1 MELSVISRM
10 RILIIDNKQSATKH
24 LTPQLEQIGF
34 RNIQYVES
42 TQRALLALEKLTFDL
57 VLCAYSIKRSHDGLY
72 FYEKLLQNKLLPS
85 ETAFVFTS
93 QETSFEIIQSI
104 LELPADDI
112 LAKPVKV
119 EKLYKRLSRVMRR
132 KQKFMVVHDF
142 IKEEKYNAAI
152 TEVNKLLS
160 YPSNRD
166 HFPLAL
172 KMKGDLLLLSKQY
185 EEAKAFFASMIKIE
199 SLAWAEQGLVKSLI
213 ALDFDDDAEKQI
225 INLAARRE
233 TKTMAYELLASLQI
247 KQGAYNDALES
258 MLIATEISP
267 KNMRRQHI
275 ARLIARLTH
284 DHETEFAV
292 TKLLLRNSKNTVSET
307 PEAYMKVVR
316 AGIDFAMTADP
327 SQVNEVMNATRQY
340 LTELKRK
347 FVQEDIQEEI
357 KIIKARMSYLE
368 NDVQK
373 ATDLVE
379 NFTRDNSRLGDE
391 SLADKAK
398 ALHEVGLKDDALA
411 LYKVIEERAQKR
423 ANYIDDQLS
432 DIALFSHCIS
442 QERSEKEQVRL
453 NPKELNSEGIT
464 AFRNGNFTKAFD
476 VFSQAASIMPKNTAI
491 ALNLLHV
498 ISKLNLSGAIEEVNT
513 HLMHSIN
520 LLEQKKLSFEQAQ
533 KYKKLR
539 NLLNV

>member
-57 VLCAYSIKRSHDGLY
+57 VICAYSIKRSHDGLY
-72 FYEKLLQNKLLPS
+72 FYEKLLQSKLLPS

-93 QETSFEIIQSI
+93 HETNFEIIQSI

-112 LAKPVKV
+112 LAKPLKV
-119 EKLYKRLSRVMRR
+119 EKLYKRISRVMRR
-132 KQKFMVVHDF
+132 KQKFITVHDF
-142 IKEEKYNAAI
+142 INEEKYNAAI

-160 YPSNRD
+160 YQSNRD
-166 HFPLAL
+166 LFPLAL
-172 KMKGDLLLLSKQY
+172 KMKGDLLLLARQY
-185 EEAKAFFASMIKIE
+185 EEAKAFFTSMIKIE
-199 SLAWAEQGLVKSLI
+199 SLAWAEHGLVKSFI
-213 ALDFDDDAEKQI
+213 ALGSDDDAEKQI
-225 INLAARRE
+225 IALAAKRE

-247 KQGAYNDALES
+247 KQGAYNEALES

-292 TKLLLRNSKNTVSET
+292 TQLLLRNSKNTVSET
-307 PEAYMKVVR
+307 PEVYMKVVR

-347 FVQEDIQEEI
+347 FVNEDIQEDI
-357 KIIKARMSYLE
+357 NIIKARMSYLE

-379 NFTRDNSRLGDE
+379 NFTRDNRKLGDE

-411 LYKVIEERAQKR
+411 LYKVIEERTQKR
-423 ANYIDDQLS
+423 ANYVDDQLS
-432 DIALFSHCIS
+432 DIALFSQCIT
-442 QERSEKEQVRL
+442 QERFEKEQVRL
-453 NPKELNSEGIT
+453 NPKELNAEGIT
-464 AFRNGNFTKAFD
+464 AFRNGNFAKAFD